1 MPLWLKDDTSESAK
15 PKWLSDEEKRFTY
28 ATNRGW
34 VYRKPRQI
42 EGRLGT
48 EEVLVHIA
56 GLAEKLG
63 APTVDA
69 VSFQETI
76 LEGQPIVLQVKYN
89 EPIIVNTLIEPEE
102 EEEEEGTATISIP
115 ATAST
120 SGALSLVYS
129 DEDSDPDTGF
139 IVFTASSEG
148 LGGQTVTISDDAEI
162 DLDGGSIIDKTDG
175 ESEAELSLNLDENI
189 VITVESEPEEEEE
202 TEEEESEE
210 EEE

>member
-42 EGRLGT
+42 EGRDGI

-63 APTVDA
+63 APTIDA
-69 VSFQETI
+69 VSFEDTV
-76 LEGQPIVLQVKYN
+76 LEGDPMVLQVKYN
-89 EPIIVNTLIEPEE
+89 EPVIVSTVIEVE

-120 SGALSLVYS
+120 SGAISFEFS
-129 DEDSDPDTGF
+129 SEDSDPDTGF
-139 IVFTASSEG
+139 LVFIADSTG
-148 LGGQTVTISDDAEI
+148 LGGETVTISENAEI

-175 ESEAELSLNLDENI
+175 VSEAELSLNIDDDI
-189 VITVESEPEEEEE
+189 VITVTEEPEEEEESEEEE
-202 TEEEESEE
+202 TEEEE
-210 EEE
+210 